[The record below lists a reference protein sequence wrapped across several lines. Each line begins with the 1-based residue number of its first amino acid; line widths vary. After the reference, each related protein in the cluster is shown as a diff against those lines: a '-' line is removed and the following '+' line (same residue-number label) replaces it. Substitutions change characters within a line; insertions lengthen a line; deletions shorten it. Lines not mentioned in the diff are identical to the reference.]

1 MFSQHQMKLYIYR
14 QSNFFFLRSR
24 IALCET
30 ELKWHLFPVL
40 SSINTSNRPKITDCH
55 LNAAPN
61 RAVIRPRCGGVTSD
75 TDRWIRHRGIY
86 LCENNTKA
94 NMIWTRCS
102 VAALQVGEKKE
113 DREKEKRVEG

>member
-1 MFSQHQMKLYIYR
+1 M
-14 QSNFFFLRSR
+14 
-24 IALCET
+24 
-30 ELKWHLFPVL
+30 
-40 SSINTSNRPKITDCH
+40 
-55 LNAAPN
+55 
-61 RAVIRPRCGGVTSD
+61 RPRTEQLSALVVVASLSD

-94 NMIWTRCS
+94 NMVWTRCS